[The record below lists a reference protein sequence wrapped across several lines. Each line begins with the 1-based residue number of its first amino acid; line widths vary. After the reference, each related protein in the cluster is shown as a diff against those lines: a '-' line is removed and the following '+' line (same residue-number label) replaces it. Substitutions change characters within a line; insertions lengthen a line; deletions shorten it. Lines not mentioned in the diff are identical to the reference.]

1 MTAQSLAISNSGHN
15 SAVRSGNGTGHR
27 RLARHVVALPVLA
40 AALLSAGTAAEA
52 RAGAHAI
59 KPAVAAPAAT
69 TPPGEGDKVA
79 QALARGDIA
88 GAQVLAEAAVAANP
102 HAAGVRVVLGR
113 VYLRAGR
120 FESAAG
126 MLADART
133 LGDTSGRTAL
143 GLALAQIACGHEA
156 DALALL
162 DAAHDTIPVGDYG
175 LALAM
180 AGDAPRG
187 ITILGDALRGGDQS
201 PKLRQN
207 LAYAFALG
215 GRWGEARM
223 MAAFDTPA
231 DKLDG
236 RLSQWAETAQPDAA
250 RLRVANLISVPMRS
264 DAGAPPALALASVT
278 AASGALAG
286 QTAAASPATLP
297 GSALLAAGVAP
308 DAAASNTAAKELAG
322 KDAGGKLAAGSAAK
336 PVLAD
341 ASVRAVPP
349 VVQVAV
355 AEPAPA
361 VIPAAASPHV
371 APVDAVVAK
380 PVAAKAVA
388 ENDVPVRDG
397 AEKDI
402 FGPAALATKTDAN
415 GELPAV
421 DHARPSPALAAALAP
436 ALAAAVASAPA
447 QPVAAP
453 APNAAFAAFA
463 ANSAT
468 TEVIL
473 HRADTTKLVGVAL
486 ARADVVAAHK
496 ARHHGGQKA
505 GSDQP
510 TSVQPVSEHLA
521 STTPA
526 ESRPAPATP
535 LAVHVAVAAPANS
548 QTASSQTASS
558 HIGSLAAVHPRKIH
572 GHKDTAVA
580 EAAAIPAPANAG
592 AASATHLVQL
602 GSFSSQQNAE
612 HARQTFIA
620 RDPALGHRQFVITQA
635 LVNGRNFWRVA
646 VMGFDANSAG
656 QTCGAIRHHGGAC
669 FAYAAGHLP
678 GGQALAL
685 VAPARQDHLA
695 RR

>member
-1 MTAQSLAISNSGHN
+1 MTAQSLAISNPGHN

-264 DAGAPPALALASVT
+264 DAGVPPALALASVT

-322 KDAGGKLAAGSAAK
+322 KDAGGKFAADSAAK

-341 ASVRAVPP
+341 TSVRAVPP

-402 FGPAALATKTDAN
+402 SGPAALATKTDAN

-421 DHARPSPALAAALAP
+421 DHARPIPALAAA
-436 ALAAAVASAPA
+436 
-447 QPVAAP
+447 
-453 APNAAFAAFA
+453 
-463 ANSAT
+463 
-468 TEVIL
+468 
-473 HRADTTKLVGVAL
+473 
-486 ARADVVAAHK
+486 
-496 ARHHGGQKA
+496 
-505 GSDQP
+505 
-510 TSVQPVSEHLA
+510 
-521 STTPA
+521 
-526 ESRPAPATP
+526 
-535 LAVHVAVAAPANS
+535 
-548 QTASSQTASS
+548 
-558 HIGSLAAVHPRKIH
+558 
-572 GHKDTAVA
+572 
-580 EAAAIPAPANAG
+580 
-592 AASATHLVQL
+592 AASA
-602 GSFSSQQNAE
+602 SP
-612 HARQTFIA
+612 R
-620 RDPALGHRQFVITQA
+620 
-635 LVNGRNFWRVA
+635 
-646 VMGFDANSAG
+646 
-656 QTCGAIRHHGGAC
+656 
-669 FAYAAGHLP
+669 
-678 GGQALAL
+678 
-685 VAPARQDHLA
+685 
-695 RR
+695 